1 MNSKFTQSSDGY
13 YSTTE
18 QTTGSAIVA
27 PHVWIRVLLRG
38 GGKLDFCCIIDDCC
52 WYSVNG

>member
-1 MNSKFTQSSDGY
+1 MPLKFINHMNSKFTQSSDGY

-38 GGKLDFCCIIDDCC
+38 GGEVGFLL
-52 WYSVNG
+52 YH